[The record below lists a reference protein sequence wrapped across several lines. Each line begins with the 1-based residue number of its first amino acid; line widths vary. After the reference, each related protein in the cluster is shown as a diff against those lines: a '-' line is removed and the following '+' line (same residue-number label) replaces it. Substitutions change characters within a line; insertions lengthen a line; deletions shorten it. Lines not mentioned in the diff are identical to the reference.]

1 MITHLPLC
9 SIPNSE
15 KVLVIGSGDGEVLWE
30 VSRHSSVEQIT
41 IGEIDE
47 MVVDVSKQFFPHLD
61 IGYDDPH
68 VKLHTG
74 DGVEFFKDVSAG
86 TYDTIIMDFS
96 NPIGPAQELFSYNSS
111 HIMSS
116 CIMATVLSQFFI

>member
-74 DGVEFFKDVSAG
+74 DGVEFFKDVSAEEPPMG
-86 TYDTIIMDFS
+86 MMDKVS
-96 NPIGPAQELFSYNSS
+96 DIKEEEVS
-111 HIMSS
+111 I
-116 CIMATVLSQFFI
+116 CTEVLEGLHPKSKVDGALNF